1 MATIVTK
8 TPKANPPG
16 KPSPP
21 LPALPRQPLT
31 PEQQAE
37 ALKRTQAQ
45 AEQRVKL
52 GVELFKAAEK
62 RLTTQSDVLRQ
73 VRDEQKHLREA
84 VQQDVAKSLQSY
96 DQWIG
101 RIDEGFTTALRTLE
115 NKVDAMAREWSESQQ
130 RMDEMIR
137 RSEELLTQSRAAL
150 DGDTPTER
158 TAPTPLKFR
167 PADDT
172 EAETGS
178 TKPASSTPA
187 ESSATAKTNADDE
200 QLYSLILDKL
210 RHDDEPSK

>member
-1 MATIVTK
+1 MATILAK
-8 TPKANPPG
+8 NPASKSKPKG
-16 KPSPP
+16 QP

-31 PEQQAE
+31 PQQQAE

-73 VRDEQKHLREA
+73 VRDEQKHLRET
-84 VQQDVAKSLQSY
+84 VQEDVAKSLQSY

-115 NKVDAMAREWSESQQ
+115 DKVDAMSREWSASQQ
-130 RMDEMIR
+130 RIEEMVR
-137 RSEELLTQSRAAL
+137 RSEELLAQSRATLEA
-150 DGDTPTER
+150 DSTVER

-167 PADDT
+167 PADTDDAPATDKPEPAT
-172 EAETGS
+172 EAAATPDA
-178 TKPASSTPA
+178 PA
-187 ESSATAKTNADDE
+187 ADDE

-210 RHDDEPSK
+210 RHDESSE

>member
-1 MATIVTK
+1 MATILAK
-8 TPKANPPG
+8 TPKTKPPG
-16 KPSPP
+16 KSPSP

-62 RLTTQSDVLRQ
+62 RLTTQSDLLRQ
-73 VRDEQKHLREA
+73 VRDEQKHLREV

-137 RSEELLTQSRAAL
+137 RSEQLLTRSRAAL
-150 DGDTPTER
+150 DEDTPTER
-158 TAPTPLKFR
+158 TAPKPLKFR
-167 PADDT
+167 PADET
-172 EAETGS
+172 EADAKAEEPPQPAPHEAPAGS
-178 TKPASSTPA
+178 NPS
-187 ESSATAKTNADDE
+187 ADDE

-210 RHDDEPSK
+210 RHDDEPPK